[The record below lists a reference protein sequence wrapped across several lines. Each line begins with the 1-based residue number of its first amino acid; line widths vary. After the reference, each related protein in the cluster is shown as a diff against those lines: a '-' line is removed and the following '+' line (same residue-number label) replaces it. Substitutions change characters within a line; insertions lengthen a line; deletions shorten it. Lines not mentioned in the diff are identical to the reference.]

1 MEGVIRTRVG
11 YAGGEAKNPDY
22 GNIGDHTETV
32 QVDFDPQRIAYE
44 DLLAFFWERHRPGQ
58 RAWNRQYMN
67 AVFFHDEKQ
76 RQSALVSKTKIEEMT
91 GRSVQTQ
98 VLPLRSFTMA
108 EEYHQKYLLRRDTDL
123 MRELKRIYP
132 VMTDL
137 VNSTAAAR
145 LNGYVGGYGNI
156 VQLKRELGL
165 LGISSGSQK
174 SLVELVRRSGRNL
187 FN

>member
-1 MEGVIRTRVG
+1 
-11 YAGGEAKNPDY
+11 
-22 GNIGDHTETV
+22 
-32 QVDFDPQRIAYE
+32 
-44 DLLAFFWERHRPGQ
+44 
-58 RAWNRQYMN
+58 
-67 AVFFHDEKQ
+67 
-76 RQSALVSKTKIEEMT
+76 MT
-91 GRSVQTQ
+91 GRRVQTQ